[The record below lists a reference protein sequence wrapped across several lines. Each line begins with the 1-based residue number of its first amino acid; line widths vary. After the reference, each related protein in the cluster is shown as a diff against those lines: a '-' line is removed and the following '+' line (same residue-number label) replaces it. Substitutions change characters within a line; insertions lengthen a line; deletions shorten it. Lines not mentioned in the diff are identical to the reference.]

1 MLELINVEDL
11 YENSELLIMDTTF
24 YQNEKIIENIEIGFK
39 NTYSDVTS
47 IKTIKNIK

>member
-39 NTYSDVTS
+39 NTNGDVTR
-47 IKTIKNIK
+47 IKTIKKKK